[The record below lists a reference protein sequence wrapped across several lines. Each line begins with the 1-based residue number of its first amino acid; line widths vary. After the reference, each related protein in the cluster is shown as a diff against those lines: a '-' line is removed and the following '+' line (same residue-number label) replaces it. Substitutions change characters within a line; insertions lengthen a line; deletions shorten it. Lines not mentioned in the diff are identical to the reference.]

1 MKCFWYSLIGFCLLM
16 CSCKSSKVDSSV
28 QIRDEVQSETSYM
41 NESIKVDTTKTTYTE
56 QITENKVIKETI
68 ITEEYDKDTGALTKK
83 TKTERETRQG
93 SDKVVAEEEN
103 QNVTERN
110 GLKVDHFEDKHEMV
124 DTEVEEEK
132 TGGQESFGKYLGIIV
147 GISIVI
153 LILFLYLK
161 NKSRVSKLFRSS

>member
-1 MKCFWYSLIGFCLLM
+1 MKWFWYSLIGFILLM

-56 QITENKVIKETI
+56 QITENKVIKEKLT
-68 ITEEYDKDTGALTKK
+68 ITEYDAESGKPIKK
-83 TKTERETRQG
+83 TEAEREIVQG
-93 SDKVVAEEEN
+93 SDKVVEAQEN
-103 QNVTERN
+103 KGASVNNNDSLNHIRNAAKNVES
-110 GLKVDHFEDKHEMV
+110 
-124 DTEVEEEK
+124 EVEEEK

>member
-1 MKCFWYSLIGFCLLM
+1 MKWFWYSLIGFILLM

-56 QITENKVIKETI
+56 QITENKVIKEKLT
-68 ITEEYDKDTGALTKK
+68 ITEYDAESGKPIKK
-83 TKTERETRQG
+83 TEAEREVIQDF
-93 SDKVVAEEEN
+93 DKVVSEEEN

-110 GLKVDHFEDKHEMV
+110 GLKVDHFEDKLEMV
-124 DTEVEEEK
+124 DTKVEEEK